1 LLVSPVPS
9 AAESITA
16 AITAAGG
23 AISFEQY
30 MGLALYGT
38 GGFYQD
44 GGKAGRRGD
53 FITSPE
59 VGPLFAA
66 VVARYLDNSWHELGC
81 PESFDV
87 VEVGAG
93 PGTLARGIFDAQP
106 QCLSAMKYVA
116 VEISKSQRAMHPD
129 FVESA
134 EEFPDR
140 IIQGVVLANELLDNL
155 PFKLFVFD
163 GTWKEAFVGL
173 GDGGKFVEVL
183 RSVENIP
190 EVLPK
195 NARTPEQPAA
205 QCIELIAKMYAVE
218 GNARELRM
226 DAQQRLAHRQAH
238 SVPVTK
244 AIEAL
249 VLAHLHTVVPGS
261 ALGKALHY
269 FSSQW
274 PKLIRYVQDGRYP
287 IDNNPCENSIRPFVV
302 GRKGWLFSDT
312 VDGANASANLY
323 SLVQTCKA
331 NGIDPYRYLAALFT
345 ALPNAQSADDYEALM
360 PWRIALPAQ

>member
-1 LLVSPVPS
+1 VPS

-66 VVARYLDNSWHELGC
+66 VVARYLDNCWNELGC

-116 VEISKSQRAMHPD
+116 VEISESQRAMHPD

-140 IIQGVVLANELLDNL
+140 AIQGVVLANELLDNL

-173 GDGGKFVEVL
+173 GDGGRFVEVL
-183 RSVENIP
+183 RTSINIP

-195 NARTPEQPAA
+195 SAPLGSRAPIQVAATRWMLNVSQKLSRGKVLVFDYCSESTREIAVSPWREWLRTYKNHERGEHYLLEPGSQDITSQVMIDQLME
-205 QCIELIAKMYAVE
+205 AVP
-218 GNARELRM
+218 GL
-226 DAQQRLAHRQAH
+226 
-238 SVPVTK
+238 SVTK
-244 AIEAL
+244 QSDWLQHWGIPEL
-249 VLAHLHTVVPGS
+249 VSEGEKYWEQHKSSPDVLAMKMRSRANEAPAITDISGIGAYSVLEMGS
-261 ALGKALHY
+261 
-269 FSSQW
+269 
-274 PKLIRYVQDGRYP
+274 
-287 IDNNPCENSIRPFVV
+287 
-302 GRKGWLFSDT
+302 
-312 VDGANASANLY
+312 
-323 SLVQTCKA
+323 
-331 NGIDPYRYLAALFT
+331 
-345 ALPNAQSADDYEALM
+345 
-360 PWRIALPAQ
+360 

>member
-1 LLVSPVPS
+1 VPS

-30 MGLALYGT
+30 MSLALYGE

-66 VVARYLDNSWHELGC
+66 VIARYLDDCWNELGC
-81 PESFDV
+81 PGSFDV

-116 VEISKSQRAMHPD
+116 VEISESQRAMHPD

-134 EEFPDR
+134 ESFPDR
-140 IIQGVVLANELLDNL
+140 SIQGVVLANELLDNL
-155 PFKLFVFD
+155 PFKLFVYD
-163 GTWKEAFVGL
+163 GAWKEAFVAT

-183 RSVENIP
+183 RSVEDIP

-195 NARTPEQPAA
+195 NAPLGSRAPIQTAAA
-205 QCIELIAKMYAVE
+205 QWLLDVSKKMSNGKVLVFDYCSESTSEIAVTPWREWLRTYKYHERGVHYLLEPGTQDITTQVMVDQLVRAVPGLLVTQQSRWLHAMEIEGLVSEGMRYWEDHRSAPDIAALKMRSRSNEA
-218 GNARELRM
+218 
-226 DAQQRLAHRQAH
+226 
-238 SVPVTK
+238 
-244 AIEAL
+244 EAL
-249 VLAHLHTVVPGS
+249 TS
-261 ALGKALHY
+261 
-269 FSSQW
+269 
-274 PKLIRYVQDGRYP
+274 QDGL
-287 IDNNPCENSIRPFVV
+287 
-302 GRKGWLFSDT
+302 GAFSVLELD
-312 VDGANASANLY
+312 L
-323 SLVQTCKA
+323 
-331 NGIDPYRYLAALFT
+331 
-345 ALPNAQSADDYEALM
+345 
-360 PWRIALPAQ
+360 

>member
-1 LLVSPVPS
+1 MPS

-66 VVARYLDNSWHELGC
+66 VVARYLDNCWNELGC

-116 VEISKSQRAMHPD
+116 VEISESQRAMHPD

-140 IIQGVVLANELLDNL
+140 AIQGVVLANELLDNL

-173 GDGGKFVEVL
+173 GDGGRFVEVL
-183 RSVENIP
+183 RTSINIP

-195 NARTPEQPAA
+195 SAPLGSRAPIQVAATRWMLNVSQKLSRGKVLVFDYCSESTREIAVSPWREWLRTYKNHERGEHYLLEPGSQDITSQVMIDQLME
-205 QCIELIAKMYAVE
+205 AVP
-218 GNARELRM
+218 GL
-226 DAQQRLAHRQAH
+226 
-238 SVPVTK
+238 SVTK
-244 AIEAL
+244 QSDWLQHWGIPEL
-249 VLAHLHTVVPGS
+249 VSEGEKYWEQHKSSPDVLAMKMRSRANEAPAITDISGIGAYSVLEMGS
-261 ALGKALHY
+261 
-269 FSSQW
+269 
-274 PKLIRYVQDGRYP
+274 
-287 IDNNPCENSIRPFVV
+287 
-302 GRKGWLFSDT
+302 
-312 VDGANASANLY
+312 
-323 SLVQTCKA
+323 
-331 NGIDPYRYLAALFT
+331 
-345 ALPNAQSADDYEALM
+345 
-360 PWRIALPAQ
+360 